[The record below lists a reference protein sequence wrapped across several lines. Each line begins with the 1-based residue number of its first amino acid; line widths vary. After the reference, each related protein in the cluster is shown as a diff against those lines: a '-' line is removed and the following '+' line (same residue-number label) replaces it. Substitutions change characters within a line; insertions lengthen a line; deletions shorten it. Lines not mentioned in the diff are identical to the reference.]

1 MAHDHRIIVP
11 RKTNHL
17 DDLLL
22 AWRANPKPSPHAASD
37 LQIALWKAILFDVTA
52 KLLEGIRWEVI
63 EDPRVKWASQY
74 IRLARG
80 EIRTIDRDLTANVDF
95 ILSPQLPPP
104 PLSRKHLAAH
114 DS

>member
-1 MAHDHRIIVP
+1 MPHDHRIIVP
-11 RKTNHL
+11 RKTTHL
-17 DDLLL
+17 EDLIL
-22 AWRANPKPSPHAASD
+22 AWRGKPRPLPREADD
-37 LQIALWKAILFDVTA
+37 LQLALWKAIFFDVTA

-80 EIRTIDRDLTANVDF
+80 EIRTISPDLTATVDF
-95 ILSPQLPPP
+95 LLSPHLPPP
-104 PLSRKHLAAH
+104 PPSRKHLAAH